1 MYEAVVQKY
10 HLSRRMSQ
18 IWITIKLHCYH
29 NKIMSILFLAN
40 ILGLKLASCIR
51 YRRILSVQ
59 IYKEVVKMSYS
70 SNRMCQMGH
79 SPEMSSTPKN
89 PKIGIRTPFLAI
101 YLHQM
106 VQYVVCTC
114 SSYLALSE
122 YVSYKWIALIFLSLL
137 RF

>member
-1 MYEAVVQKY
+1 MVLMNIFKRKIKQ
-10 HLSRRMSQ
+10 
-18 IWITIKLHCYH
+18 TIVNDHYL
-29 NKIMSILFLAN
+29 
-40 ILGLKLASCIR
+40 
-51 YRRILSVQ
+51 
-59 IYKEVVKMSYS
+59 
-70 SNRMCQMGH
+70 GH

-89 PKIGIRTPFLAI
+89 PKIGIRTPFWAI

-122 YVSYKWIALIFLSLL
+122 YVTYKWIALIFLNVL